1 MRWDH
6 TDVHALVVIP
16 ALNERDTVGDVVRS
30 VAEQTQADVLVVDDG
45 SCDDTAALAAA
56 AGAQVLI
63 MPFNV
68 GVGGAM
74 RTAFQFAQRR
84 GYDAVIQVDADGQH
98 EPADVQ
104 ALIDALAAGA
114 NVVVGS
120 RFPSGFETGAVRR
133 AGMRLLAWGTSALT
147 GVRLTD
153 ATSGFRGA
161 DREAIDVF
169 AARYPAE
176 YLGDTAESL
185 VVAARSGLKISEVP
199 VRMYARQGG
208 SPTHDTGRSLVYF
221 GRVMLALIVA
231 AMARGEGGS
240 R

>member
-1 MRWDH
+1 M
-6 TDVHALVVIP
+6 HALVVIP

-74 RTAFQFAQRR
+74 RTAFQFARRR

-114 NVVVGS
+114 
-120 RFPSGFETGAVRR
+120 
-133 AGMRLLAWGTSALT
+133 SALT

-185 VVAARSGLKISEVP
+185 VVAARSGLRISEVP

>member
-1 MRWDH
+1 M
-6 TDVHALVVIP
+6 HALVVIP

-161 DREAIDVF
+161 DREAINVF

-185 VVAARSGLKISEVP
+185 VVAARSGLRISEVP

>member
-1 MRWDH
+1 M
-6 TDVHALVVIP
+6 HALVVIP

-161 DREAIDVF
+161 DREAIGVF

-185 VVAARSGLKISEVP
+185 VVAARSGLRISEVP

>member
-1 MRWDH
+1 M
-6 TDVHALVVIP
+6 HALVVIP

-74 RTAFQFAQRR
+74 RTAFQFARRR

-133 AGMRLLAWGTSALT
+133 AGMKLLAWGTSALT

-161 DREAIDVF
+161 DREAINVF

-185 VVAARSGLKISEVP
+185 VVAARSGLRISEVP

>member
-1 MRWDH
+1 M
-6 TDVHALVVIP
+6 HALVVIP

-133 AGMRLLAWGTSALT
+133 AGMKLLAWGTSALT

>member
-1 MRWDH
+1 M
-6 TDVHALVVIP
+6 HALVVIP

-74 RTAFQFAQRR
+74 RTAFQFARRR

-161 DREAIDVF
+161 DREAINVF

-185 VVAARSGLKISEVP
+185 VVAARSGLRISEVP